1 MHVLVRKWLVGFKA
15 EKTQLVSLDRTNIIG
30 TIYVKVDESV
40 LEKNHLLRFW
50 A

>member
-1 MHVLVRKWLVGFKA
+1 MHGLVRKRLVDFKA
-15 EKTQLVSLDRTNIIG
+15 EKTQLVSLDRTNIG

-50 A
+50 D

>member
-1 MHVLVRKWLVGFKA
+1 MGWLGRGLLISRLK
-15 EKTQLVSLDRTNIIG
+15 KTQLVSLDRTNIG

-50 A
+50 D